1 MFKSC
6 HYCQHRKKKCV
17 SPPPSSSTTD
27 SRCLACQ
34 HLDISCEVGLR
45 RASLKRQRKS
55 PQIAS
60 KLYARL
66 TVESD
71 PPSALLEGQSENVVT
86 RVHNG
91 DCQLLQPDTG
101 AAATKIIISN
111 PLAEEDIE
119 QLTTR

>member
-17 SPPPSSSTTD
+17 RPLPSSTTTD

-55 PQIAS
+55 QQIAS

-71 PPSALLEGQSENVVT
+71 PPSARLEAQSGNVVAC
-86 RVHNG
+86 VNNG
-91 DCQLLQPDTG
+91 DCQLRQPDTG

-111 PLAEEDIE
+111 VLAEEE
-119 QLTTR
+119 V